1 MKNKLLWTL
10 VLKNIKYEKKRGV
23 LIAFTIMLAVW
34 LVFSVLTY
42 WNSYNNVQKNEAKDK
57 EGNYHAEYMG
67 VSEWQANKI
76 KDNKSID
83 HCYIAK
89 EAKNV
94 KVVNEKLVEN
104 YINLKVISF
113 DQVDDVCSFYKGRL
127 PIKEDEIVIDK
138 WVLETLGLDPEI
150 NQKIKV
156 DFNIENKENQADK
169 KETKEFKI
177 VGILNDIES
186 LRANGY
192 SYLIV
197 DNAYLNQLT
206 DDITY
211 NVKIALKSNF
221 ECEKQIKSIAT
232 KLGIIEDDIR
242 FNVSYIDAYGISLLE
257 ILEITILII
266 IIFFIAGMV
275 VFNVYN
281 IYFTKMVKIYGIYKA
296 IGTTD
301 QQLKKLT
308 FYESFILGTIGNF
321 SGIIVGIGVSYWITP
336 FIDKINN
343 DLSKIVVEISF
354 SSIIISILVGYFIVV
369 GAAIYPYRKMK
380 RISVVTAYNYNPI
393 NISKH
398 IKTKIVK
405 KVNVKY
411 LAYIRIS
418 RYRNKIILNILSM
431 SLLYLLFVVTSS
443 ILGSMN
449 TDNLSN
455 TMLGG
460 DYSIQISDEI
470 SRGEE
475 KKDLLNEK
483 FIDKLKKV
491 EGIEKCDNIMY
502 DRMIWEVDSAKK
514 CIELPEEYRE
524 LGIGIDSIDSLIYGY
539 DDEFLMEN
547 QKYLVDGEINID
559 ELKNKNSVVV
569 VEDGITHVNVG
580 EKINLITPTGNQVT
594 LRVAGI
600 VSNNITY
607 RGYKASGC
615 DIIMHQN
622 LFKKLD
628 LDTRVQRIAITANSG
643 KEMQVQSH
651 LEELIDNQKDQ
662 EEIAVVSY
670 VDLNKE
676 FEENKKIVTIVSYSF
691 LLILGLIVIFNSINT
706 TLTNMLSRKKE
717 LGVLEAIGLTSKQEK
732 RLLLTEN
739 LLTICISSVI
749 GMGIGF
755 PLGYI
760 GFLIFKKQANY
771 AIYHLPIVESFLV
784 AVLFFLGQMIITKK
798 CNDIMN
804 KQSVIEKIRYKE

>member
-1 MKNKLLWTL
+1 MKNKLIWKL
-10 VLKNIKYEKKRGV
+10 VIKNIKYEKKKGV
-23 LIAFTIMLAVW
+23 LIAFTIMLAVC

-42 WNSYNNVQKNEAKDK
+42 WNSYNNVQKSEAKDK

-83 HCYIAK
+83 DCYIAE

-94 KVVNEKLVEN
+94 KVVNEKLLEN
-104 YINLKVISF
+104 YINPKIISF
-113 DQVDDVCSFYKGRL
+113 DQVGDVWSFYKGRS
-127 PIKEDEIVIDK
+127 PVREDEIVIDK
-138 WVLETLGLDPEI
+138 WVLETLGLEPEI
-150 NQKIKV
+150 NQKIEVNFSIK
-156 DFNIENKENQADK
+156 NEENQVEK

-192 SYLIV
+192 SYVIV
-197 DNAYLNQLT
+197 DKEYLNQLS
-206 DDITY
+206 DDIIY

-221 ECEKQIKSIAT
+221 DCEKQIKSIAT
-232 KLGIIEDDIR
+232 KLGISEDDIR
-242 FNVSYIDAYGISLLE
+242 FNISYIDAYGISLLE
-257 ILEITILII
+257 ILEIAII
-266 IIFFIAGMV
+266 IIIVCFIAAMV
-275 VFNVYN
+275 VFNIYN
-281 IYFTKMVKIYGIYKA
+281 IYFTKMVKTYGVFKA
-296 IGTTD
+296 IGTTN
-301 QQLKKLT
+301 QQLKKFT

-321 SGIIVGIGVSYWITP
+321 CGILVGIGVSYWITP

-354 SSIIISILVGYFIVV
+354 SSIIISILVGYFIIV

-380 RISVVTAYNYNPI
+380 KISEVTAYNYNPI

-398 IKTKIVK
+398 IKTNIVK
-405 KVNVKY
+405 KVNVKF
-411 LAYIRIS
+411 LAYIHIS
-418 RYRNKIILNILSM
+418 RYKNKIILNILSM
-431 SLLYLLFVVTSS
+431 TLLYILFVVASS

-449 TDNLSN
+449 IGNLSN

-460 DYSIQISDEI
+460 DYSIQVSDEI

-483 FIDKLKKV
+483 FIDMVKKV

-502 DRMIWEVDSAKK
+502 ERMLWEVNSAKK
-514 CIELPEEYRE
+514 CIELPEEYQE
-524 LGIGIDSIDSLIYGY
+524 LGIGIDSIDSIIYGY
-539 DDEFLMEN
+539 DDEFLKEN
-547 QKYLVDGEINID
+547 QKYLIDGEINIKQ
-559 ELKNKNSVVV
+559 LKNENSIVV

-580 EKINLITPTGNQVT
+580 EKITLITPAGNRVE
-594 LRVAGI
+594 LRIAGI

-628 LDTRVQRIAITANSG
+628 LDTRVQRIAITANNG
-643 KEMQVQSH
+643 KEMKVKNH
-651 LEELIDNQKDQ
+651 LEKLIDTQKDQ
-662 EEIAVVSY
+662 EEIAIVSY

-691 LLILGLIVIFNSINT
+691 LIILALIVIFNSINT
-706 TLTNMLSRKKE
+706 TLTNILSRKKE
-717 LGVLEAIGLTSKQEK
+717 LGILEAIGLTPKQEK
-732 RLLLTEN
+732 RLLLLEN

-771 AIYHLPIVESFLV
+771 AIYHLPIVESLLV
-784 AVLFFLGQMIITKK
+784 TVVFFLGQIIITRK

-804 KQSVIEKIRYKE
+804 KQTVIEKIKYKE